1 MKVTR
6 LLFLACTV
14 LQTALA
20 DIEFTEPAPGTVLE
34 AGHVVT
40 AHWKDSGAS
49 PRISELVQYDLYLCA
64 LWDTPGADEEVA
76 LLVQGGVFARGNS
89 VSFQLNPDV
98 SGEEPEA
105 YFLKM
110 IASGPDVSVVS
121 LSPQFTLTGI
131 TGRDNG
137 AFQDLRKRQAVG
149 AYTIP
154 YHLQTGPTRYAPMAK
169 KPGSTIPAKLP
180 TPQFPTSAYSVA
192 TAYLPAPT
200 VQATMSADRT
210 YSVVSIENTASP
222 APHPEDAEMKKFL
235 ARWKD

>member
-1 MKVTR
+1 MRAAIRCLSNSIQMLAAKSLKHSTSNLAKYYTR
-6 LLFLACTV
+6 RTWESSRLITMLWL
-14 LQTALA
+14 
-20 DIEFTEPAPGTVLE
+20 
-34 AGHVVT
+34 
-40 AHWKDSGAS
+40 S
-49 PRISELVQYDLYLCA
+49 PRS
-64 LWDTPGADEEVA
+64 
-76 LLVQGGVFARGNS
+76 
-89 VSFQLNPDV
+89 
-98 SGEEPEA
+98 
-105 YFLKM
+105 FLKM

-169 KPGSTIPAKLP
+169 KPGSTIPAKSP

-210 YSVVSIENTASP
+210 YSVVSIENTVCEA
-222 APHPEDAEMKKFL
+222 
-235 ARWKD
+235 